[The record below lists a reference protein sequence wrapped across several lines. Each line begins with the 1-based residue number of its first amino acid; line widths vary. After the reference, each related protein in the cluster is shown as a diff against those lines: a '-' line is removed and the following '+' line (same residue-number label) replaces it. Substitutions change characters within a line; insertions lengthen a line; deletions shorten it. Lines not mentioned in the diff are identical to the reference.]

1 MKYEISYF
9 SMQFCTS
16 LSVAREREELVR
28 GTQVLENTQQWFQSR
43 LAVLSLEEQQRVAGS
58 EQVGSALIY
67 KQPSLCM

>member
-58 EQVGSALIY
+58 EQVGGALIY
-67 KQPSLCM
+67 KQPSPCM